1 MNKEK
6 LITCYEIFK
15 SFHFTTQIYKNR
27 SGHGVDVHICGNH
40 LQLVRVLVTET
51 QTSLQLLSDNIEV
64 QMTSRF
70 KENDVRFSFDF
81 RCNYS
86 HPAFN

>member
-27 SGHGVDVHICGNH
+27 SGHGVDVHICGKH

-51 QTSLQLLSDNIEV
+51 KTSLQLLSENIEV

-70 KENDVRFSFDF
+70 KENDLRFSFDF
-81 RCNYS
+81 RCNFS
-86 HPAFN
+86 HPAFD